1 MRHRKAGRQF
11 GRNTSHRRA
20 MLRAL
25 AANLIAHER
34 IETTDPKA
42 KELRR
47 VAERL
52 ITKAKRLGPV
62 AFTPHDKLSL
72 ADRAR
77 RQAAQAQVGRF
88 LRRFAVIHTG
98 EESRT
103 VDLIEK
109 VFVDLAKR
117 YQSRPGGYT
126 RITKLGRR
134 RGDNAPMVIVELMEE
149 GEGKAEAGK
158 PVEPGKPAEPE
169 KAAEP
174 KAEEGKG
181 EAEPAAA
188 EAAPAAETASAA
200 EAEAAP
206 KKKASRAKKKAEG
219 EAEAEP
225 KAAKKAAPRKK
236 GEAGE

>member
-11 GRNTSHRRA
+11 SRNTSHRRA

-47 VAERL
+47 IAERL
-52 ITKAKRLGPV
+52 ITKAKHLGPV
-62 AFTPHDKLSL
+62 AYTPHAELSV

-77 RQAAQAQVGRF
+77 RQASQAQVGRF
-88 LRRFAVIHTG
+88 LRRFAVIHNG
-98 EESRT
+98 QESRT

-126 RITKLGRR
+126 RIIKVGRR
-134 RGDNAPMVIVELMEE
+134 RGDGAPMVLVELLQES
-149 GEGKAEAGK
+149 EGKAEAAK
-158 PVEPGKPAEPE
+158 PAAEPE
-169 KAAEP
+169 KA
-174 KAEEGKG
+174 G
-181 EAEPAAA
+181 EA
-188 EAAPAAETASAA
+188 TADAT
-200 EAEAAP
+200 
-206 KKKASRAKKKAEG
+206 
-219 EAEAEP
+219 
-225 KAAKKAAPRKK
+225 
-236 GEAGE
+236 